1 MADSTPVP
9 APGAAPKPVP
19 PAAVPAA
26 APAAAPALPILTFD
40 EFKRLDL
47 RIAKVLSV
55 EDHSNAN
62 KLYVIKADIG
72 NGEVRQIVAGIRPFY
87 AKEALVG
94 KSIVMI
100 CNLQP
105 AKLRGVE
112 SQGMLLAA
120 HGGDAVVVLMPEK
133 DVPPGSKVS

>member
-1 MADSTPVP
+1 M
-9 APGAAPKPVP
+9 
-19 PAAVPAA
+19 
-26 APAAAPALPILTFD
+26 
-40 EFKRLDL
+40 DL

-55 EDHSNAN
+55 EDHANAD
-62 KLYVIKADIG
+62 KLYVLKIDIG
-72 NGEVRQIVAGIRPFY
+72 GGETRQIIAGIKPYY

-94 KSIVMI
+94 KTVVAV

-120 HGGDAVVVLMPEK
+120 HGGDAVIVVSPEK
-133 DVPPGSKVS
+133 EVPPGSKVS